1 MDEKRRQMSELTDA
15 EREAARDSAVAHRAG
30 RTARF
35 HRELLAR
42 PTAIIAEFKRHSP
55 SAGAI
60 QAQADPVELARM
72 YEAGGAA
79 AMSVLTEPE
88 HFKGSLDDLRLVAAS
103 VELPLLRKDF
113 AVDRHQ
119 VYEAALAGAEA
130 VLVIVAG
137 LSDAEALKLLD
148 AAHRT
153 KLDVL
158 VEVHTAE
165 ELERAAALGARLIGV
180 NNRNLK
186 TLEVDLETSLRLAE
200 LAPADA
206 TLVAES
212 GLRTRADIERLQAA
226 GYRAFLIGE
235 TLMRAAD
242 PRAEL
247 AALQGFY
254 PQSAKSE
261 QIGGPVQPQSAKD
274 GQIGGPVHPQSAKD
288 GQIGGPVEPVR

>member
-1 MDEKRRQMSELTDA
+1 MSAEFLQRVMDIKRRQMSLLGDA
-15 EREAARDSAVAHRAG
+15 EREAARDQAVAHRAG
-30 RTARF
+30 RSARF
-35 HRELLAR
+35 HRELLSR

-60 QAQADPVELARM
+60 QAGADPVELARK

-79 AMSVLTEPE
+79 AMSVLTEPD
-88 HFKGSLDDLRLVAAS
+88 HFQGSLDDLRRVSAS
-103 VELPLLRKDF
+103 VALPLLRKDF

-148 AAHRT
+148 AAHQA
-153 KLDVL
+153 KLDSL
-158 VEVHTAE
+158 VEVHTAA
-165 ELERAAALGARLIGV
+165 ELQRAAALGARLIGV

-186 TLEVDLETSLRLAE
+186 TLHVDLETSLRLAE

-212 GLRTRADIERLQAA
+212 GLRTREDIERLQAA
-226 GYRAFLIGE
+226 GYKAFLIGE

-242 PRAEL
+242 PRAAL
-247 AALQGFY
+247 AELQGFL

-261 QIGGPVQPQSAKD
+261 QIGGA
-274 GQIGGPVHPQSAKD
+274 
-288 GQIGGPVEPVR
+288 VEPVR

>member
-1 MDEKRRQMSELTDA
+1 MSAEFLRRVMDEKRRQMSELTDA

-60 QAQADPVELARM
+60 QAAADPVEVARM

-79 AMSVLTEPE
+79 AMSVLTEPD
-88 HFKGSLDDLRLVAAS
+88 HFKGSLDDLRSVAAA

-148 AAHRT
+148 ASYQT
-153 KLDVL
+153 KLDAL

-165 ELERAAALGARLIGV
+165 ELRRAAALGARLIGV

-186 TLEVDLETSLRLAE
+186 TLQVDLETSLRLAE
-200 LAPADA
+200 LAPPDA

-212 GLRTRADIERLQAA
+212 GLRTREDIERLQAA

-247 AALQGFY
+247 ASLQG
-254 PQSAKSE
+254 
-261 QIGGPVQPQSAKD
+261 I
-274 GQIGGPVHPQSAKD
+274 HPQSA
-288 GQIGGPVEPVR
+288 GNAQTRGPVEPVR